1 MPVFDDPDFEVIN
14 DITENGGI
22 AEETKNKIA
31 LTAGHLDQYLV
42 EFCGGKN
49 LKDICEEKSGKELV
63 DSLTNALRGF
73 FQTMKVKGKSGEKL
87 PPKRNTSDCARSH
100 LKRIIKKEAG
110 LDLDS
115 DEFEKFRVS
124 ILKNIFFQSFLAHF
138 LKFYYLRD
146 F

>member
-1 MPVFDDPDFEVIN
+1 M
-14 DITENGGI
+14 
-22 AEETKNKIA
+22 
-31 LTAGHLDQYLV
+31 V